1 VSADIRKSANVQF
14 IHDIVAL
21 QTIPSKLSNLK
32 LSKQKLYI
40 IVYIRINENL
50 QLNLKNTSIWP
61 QIEQSCSTF

>member
-1 VSADIRKSANVQF
+1 VSVDIRKSANMQF

-21 QTIPSKLSNLK
+21 QIIPSKLSSLK

-40 IVYIRINENL
+40 IFYIRIKENL

-61 QIEQSCSTF
+61 QIEQSCRTF